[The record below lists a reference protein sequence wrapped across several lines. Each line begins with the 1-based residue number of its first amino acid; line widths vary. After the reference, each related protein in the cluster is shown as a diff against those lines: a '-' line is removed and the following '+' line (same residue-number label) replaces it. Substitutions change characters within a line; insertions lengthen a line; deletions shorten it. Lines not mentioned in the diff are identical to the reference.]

1 MGKKEPILIDQDEP
15 PEIGFICRSV
25 VLATLPHSDPGTS
38 HFVRH
43 NGNYRLVLNSLPEI
57 GLPYGVIPRLLLI
70 WMTTEAVRTKRR
82 NIELGDSLAGFLR
95 QLGMQSTGGK
105 NGTITRF
112 KDQARRLSAATAYFL
127 YDNKKRELGKKFSL
141 IEEWEYWWGDD
152 NQASEE
158 TPQANSVTLS
168 EGFYK
173 ALLAHPIP
181 IDLRAVKALRRSP
194 LALDIYCWLTH
205 RMSYLK
211 RECLIPWHCLHNQFG
226 TGYPHTNLGRR
237 HFKSK
242 FLKQLKNVLLAY
254 PEAKVVL
261 DRQGLILCPSMTHVK
276 PRSVCG

>member
-95 QLGMQSTGGK
+95 QLGMQPRGGK
-105 NGTITRF
+105 RGDITRF
-112 KDQARRLSAATAYFL
+112 KEQAKRLSAATAYFL
-127 YDNKKRELGKKFSL
+127 YEDKKRDLGKKFNL
-141 IEEWEYWWGDD
+141 LDEWDFSWD
-152 NQASEE
+152 NAPDSTEH
-158 TPQANSVTLS
+158 TKSSVTLS

-173 ALLAHPIP
+173 AVIAHPVP
-181 IDLRAVKALRRSP
+181 IDLRAVRVIRRSP

-211 RECLIPWHCLHNQFG
+211 RECLIPWNCLQNQFG
-226 TGYPHTNLGRR
+226 VSYPLTAQGKRD
-237 HFKSK
+237 FKKK
-242 FLKQLKNVLLAY
+242 FLYQLKNVLLVY
-254 PEAKVVL
+254 PQANVVL
-261 DRQGLILCPSMTHVK
+261 DPNGLILCPSKTHVK
-276 PRSVCG
+276 KTLRCG